1 MAADVHG
8 LDQVRGQFHG
18 DKVLSKIHIKA
29 SLIIEIGFGNIKM
42 DVNQLMMEACE
53 HKSGHII
60 HRNQTDLDFSKE
72 N

>member
-1 MAADVHG
+1 MEIKSF
-8 LDQVRGQFHG
+8 LKFI
-18 DKVLSKIHIKA
+18 LKA

-53 HKSGHII
+53 HKSGQII

-72 N
+72 NWKIIY